1 MSQVDI
7 QGGNVCK
14 LTFVFTRTGITT
26 NPYVL
31 LFKTN
36 DRDILYLYIKLM
48 TYPLNYSVFL
58 PLNVV
63 IRLYNNEIHP
73 LVFNPMYSTCSKISV
88 K

>member
-14 LTFVFTRTGITT
+14 LTGITT
-26 NPYVL
+26 NLYVL

-36 DRDILYLYIKLM
+36 NRDILYLYIKWM

-63 IRLYNNEIHP
+63 IRLYNNEIHS
-73 LVFNPMYSTCSKISV
+73 LVFNPLYSTCSKISV
-88 K
+88 N